1 MNREVNMTEEEL
13 RLQNSSELMYGNN
26 DFNQIF
32 PFDVRMRFKYLVY
45 HESIGLTEDEQQYS
59 KRSTRRFTFIS
70 PSDWDSKYMPKGK
83 KSFFEKQ
90 QKVYTILHDPIKQAE
105 SEGVKIKGYHIDKT
119 GLSLKEKLKNAKPA
133 AYVGKSTQAPN
144 SLGTITT
151 TPYIPL
157 VEEKEIVSS
166 SSAVTSTFT
175 ETEQPQPIKRAGR
188 PRKGVDND

>member
-45 HESIGLTEDEQQYS
+45 HESIGFTEDGQQYS

-70 PSDWDSKYMPKGK
+70 PSDWDNKYMPKGR

-105 SEGVKIKGYHIDKT
+105 LEGVKIKGYHIDKT

-133 AYVGKSTQAPN
+133 AYVGKSVQATS
-144 SLGTITT
+144 SLGTV
-151 TPYIPL
+151 TPYIPPI
-157 VEEKEIVSS
+157 EEVVTE
-166 SSAVTSTFT
+166 SSAVTSTFP
-175 ETEQPQPIKRAGR
+175 ESDPQPIKKAGR